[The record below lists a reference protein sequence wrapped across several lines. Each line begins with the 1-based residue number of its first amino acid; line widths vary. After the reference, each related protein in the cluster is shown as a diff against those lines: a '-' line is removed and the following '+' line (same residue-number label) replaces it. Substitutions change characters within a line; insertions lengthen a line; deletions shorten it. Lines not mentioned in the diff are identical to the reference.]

1 MFGNWLISNFF
12 SSDTVFK
19 LLAPLTTFAS
29 FIFKFTSFAK
39 FKPFPTSWFKNYIN
53 ESLKSKRVGFLKGW
67 LGWWWY
73 RFDPNSPP

>member
-39 FKPFPTSWFKNYIN
+39 FKPFQHHDLKIISTSLLN
-53 ESLKSKRVGFLKGW
+53 LKELGFWKA
-67 LGWWWY
+67 
-73 RFDPNSPP
+73 D